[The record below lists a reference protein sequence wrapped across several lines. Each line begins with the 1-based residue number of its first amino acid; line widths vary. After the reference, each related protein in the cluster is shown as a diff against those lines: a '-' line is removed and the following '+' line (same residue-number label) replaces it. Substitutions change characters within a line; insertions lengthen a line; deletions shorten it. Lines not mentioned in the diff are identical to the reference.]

1 MTTGKL
7 AVLLGVTA
15 VAVIAVKKPDLSFI
29 LPTTAT
35 AGKQANDAY
44 LVASEQLVRPWR
56 LKSEI
61 KGRPVDLAI
70 DPTGSFAAVLNGN
83 NVVTIDLASGR
94 EISRVTTKTN
104 SYLGIR
110 FRPGASEI
118 WASEAGNWASW
129 TGWS

>member
-7 AVLLGVTA
+7 ALLLGVTA
-15 VAVIAVKKPDLSFI
+15 VAVIAVKRPDLSLI
-29 LPTTAT
+29 LPSTTT
-35 AGKQANDAY
+35 AGKQSNDAY

-70 DPTGSFAAVLNGN
+70 DPTGTFAAVLNGN

-94 EISRVTTKTN
+94 EISRVVTKTN

-118 WASEAGNWASW
+118 WASEATRPYVGEP
-129 TGWS
+129 